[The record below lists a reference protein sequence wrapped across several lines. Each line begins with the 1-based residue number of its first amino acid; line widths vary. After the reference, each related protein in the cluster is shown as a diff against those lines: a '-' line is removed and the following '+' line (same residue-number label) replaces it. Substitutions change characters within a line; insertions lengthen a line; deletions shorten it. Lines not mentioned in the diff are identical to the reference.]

1 MLTMLLYVLLRC
13 VDFIDDFRDDFSTV
27 FQICVVVVVRERVT
41 VRNPKID
48 LLDEGVCKVYDL
60 YWLNS
65 IAKHSMIVLVV
76 A

>member
-1 MLTMLLYVLLRC
+1 MPRVVYQGISLGIEPRVASGSVHSLRLSR
-13 VDFIDDFRDDFSTV
+13 VR
-27 FQICVVVVVRERVT
+27 VRES
-41 VRNPKID
+41 
-48 LLDEGVCKVYDL
+48 LEGCKVYDL